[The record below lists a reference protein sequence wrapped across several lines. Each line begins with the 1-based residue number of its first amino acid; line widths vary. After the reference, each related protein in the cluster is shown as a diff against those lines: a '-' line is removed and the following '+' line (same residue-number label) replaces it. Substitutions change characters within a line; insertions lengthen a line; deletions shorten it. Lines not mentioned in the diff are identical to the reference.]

1 MGYKVDTLPAYIKQN
16 RDILI
21 KKSVL
26 GAPSVD
32 KFTVQPDSKG
42 TVAINLMSVTAPLQ
56 DGAAC
61 GFSANGDTKFSQ
73 RNIVTKVV
81 KVNSQWCPKDLLGK
95 YTEWAVNISAK
106 NPNLPFE
113 EYITAGIVEDVDKQI
128 ENIAW
133 MGSDDLGISGVTEI
147 LSADTATVK
156 KEYAAGTSAYDIV
169 KQAYMAIPVDV
180 LDKAQIFVGRD
191 LFREFMND
199 MVEKNYYHY
208 SAGEG
213 SLTEFIFPGTNIK
226 VNATAGLDGSGLAVA
241 GDPKGIVM
249 GVDLVNDKE
258 EFDLFFSKDDR
269 VWKLVIEFVLGF
281 QVAFPDE
288 MVLVSKQA

>member
-26 GAPSVD
+26 GAPSTD
-32 KFTVQPDSKG
+32 KFTVQPDVKG
-42 TVAINLMSVTAPLQ
+42 TAAINLLAITAPLQ
-56 DGAAC
+56 DASSC
-61 GFSANGDTKFSQ
+61 GFSAQGDSKFTQ
-73 RNIVTKVV
+73 RNIAAKPV

-113 EYITAGIVEDVDKQI
+113 EYLTQGIVEDVDKQV
-128 ENIAW
+128 EKIAW
-133 MGSDDLGISGVTEI
+133 MGSDSLGISGVTEI
-147 LSADTATVK
+147 LSAETTTVK
-156 KEYAAGTSAYDIV
+156 KKYASGTSAYDIV

-180 LDKAQIFVGRD
+180 LDRAEIFVGRD

-199 MVEKNYYHY
+199 MVEKNLYHY

-213 SLTEFIFPGTNIK
+213 SLAEFIFPGTNVK

-249 GVDLVNDKE
+249 GVDLINDKE
-258 EFDLFFSKDDR
+258 EFDLFYSKDDR

-281 QVAFPDE
+281 QIAFPDE

>member
-21 KKSVL
+21 KKTVL

-32 KFTVQPDSKG
+32 KFTVQADSKG
-42 TVAINLMSVTAPLQ
+42 TVAINLMDIAAVLQ
-56 DGAAC
+56 DGASC
-61 GFSANGDTKFSQ
+61 GFSAAGSTNFSQ
-73 RNIVTKVV
+73 RHLVTKVV

-113 EYITAGIVEDVDKQI
+113 EYLTQGIVEDVDKQV
-128 ENIAW
+128 EKIAW
-133 MGSDDLGISGVTEI
+133 MGSDSLGISGVTEI
-147 LSADTATVK
+147 LSAETTTVK
-156 KEYAAGTSAYDIV
+156 KKYAAGTSAYDIV
-169 KQAYMAIPVDV
+169 KQAYMAIPVGV
-180 LDKAQIFVGRD
+180 LDRAEIFVGRD

-199 MVEKNYYHY
+199 MVEKNLYHY

-213 SLTEFIFPGTNIK
+213 SLTEFIFPGTNVK

-258 EFDLFFSKDDR
+258 DFDLFYSKDDR

-281 QVAFPDE
+281 QVAFPDQ

>member
-32 KFTVQPDSKG
+32 KFTVQADSKG
-42 TVAINLMSVTAPLQ
+42 TVAINLMDIAAVLQ

-61 GFSANGDTKFSQ
+61 GFSAQGDTKFSQ

-113 EYITAGIVEDVDKQI
+113 EYLTSGIIEDVDKQI

-133 MGSDDLGISGVTEI
+133 KGSKELGISGVTEI
-147 LSADTATVK
+147 LKAETAAVK

-180 LDKAQIFVGRD
+180 LDRAEIFVGRD

-199 MVEKNYYHY
+199 MVEKNFYHY

-213 SLTEFIFPGTNIK
+213 SLTEFIFPGTNVK
-226 VNATAGLDGSGLAVA
+226 VNATAGLDGTGIAVA

-258 EFDLFFSKDDR
+258 EFDLFYSKDDR

-281 QVAFPDE
+281 QVAFPDQ

>member
-21 KKSVL
+21 KKTVL

-32 KFTVQPDSKG
+32 KFTVQADSKG
-42 TVAINLMSVTAPLQ
+42 TVAINLMDIAAVLQ
-56 DGAAC
+56 DGASC
-61 GFSANGDTKFSQ
+61 GFSAAGSTNFSQ
-73 RNIVTKVV
+73 RNLVTKVV

-113 EYITAGIVEDVDKQI
+113 EYITQGIVEDVDKQV
-128 ENIAW
+128 EKIAW
-133 MGSDDLGISGVTEI
+133 MGSDSLGISGVTEI
-147 LSADTATVK
+147 LSAETTTVK
-156 KEYAAGTSAYDIV
+156 KKYASGTSAYDIV
-169 KQAYMAIPVDV
+169 KQAYMAIPVGV
-180 LDKAQIFVGRD
+180 LDRAEIFVGRD

-199 MVEKNYYHY
+199 MVEKNLYHY

-213 SLTEFIFPGTNIK
+213 SLTEFIFPGTNVK

-258 EFDLFFSKDDR
+258 DFDLFYSKDDR

-281 QVAFPDE
+281 QVAFPDQ

>member
-21 KKSVL
+21 KKTVL

-32 KFTVQPDSKG
+32 KFTVQADSKG
-42 TVAINLMSVTAPLQ
+42 TVAINLMDIAAVLQ
-56 DGAAC
+56 DGASC
-61 GFSANGDTKFSQ
+61 GFSAAGSTNFSQ
-73 RNIVTKVV
+73 RNLVTKVV

-113 EYITAGIVEDVDKQI
+113 EYLTQGIVEDVDKQV
-128 ENIAW
+128 EKIAW
-133 MGSDDLGISGVTEI
+133 MGSDSLSISGVTEI
-147 LSADTATVK
+147 LSAETTTVK
-156 KEYAAGTSAYDIV
+156 KQYASGTSAYDIV
-169 KQAYMAIPVDV
+169 KQAYMAIPVGV
-180 LDKAQIFVGRD
+180 LDRAEIFVGRD

-199 MVEKNYYHY
+199 MVEKNLYHY

-213 SLTEFIFPGTNIK
+213 SLTEFIFPGTNVK

-258 EFDLFFSKDDR
+258 DFDLFYSKDDR

-281 QVAFPDE
+281 QVAFPDQ
-288 MVLVSKQA
+288 MVLVSKKG

>member
-21 KKSVL
+21 KKTVL

-32 KFTVQPDSKG
+32 KFTVQADSKG
-42 TVAINLMSVTAPLQ
+42 TVAINLMDIAAVLQ
-56 DGAAC
+56 DGASC
-61 GFSANGDTKFSQ
+61 GFSAAGSTNFSQ
-73 RNIVTKVV
+73 RNLVTKVV

-113 EYITAGIVEDVDKQI
+113 EYLTQGIVEDVDKQV
-128 ENIAW
+128 EKIAW
-133 MGSDDLGISGVTEI
+133 MGSDSLGISGVTEI
-147 LSADTATVK
+147 LSAETTTVK
-156 KEYAAGTSAYDIV
+156 KKYASGTSAYDIV
-169 KQAYMAIPVDV
+169 KQAYMAIPVGV
-180 LDKAQIFVGRD
+180 LDRAEIFVGRD

-199 MVEKNYYHY
+199 MVEKNLYHY

-213 SLTEFIFPGTNIK
+213 SLTEFIFPGTNVK

-258 EFDLFFSKDDR
+258 DFDLFYSKDDR

-281 QVAFPDE
+281 QVAFPDQ

>member
-32 KFTVQPDSKG
+32 KFTVQADSKG
-42 TVAINLMSVTAPLQ
+42 TVAINLMDIAAVLQ
-56 DGAAC
+56 DGASC
-61 GFSANGDTKFSQ
+61 GFSAAGSTNFSQ

-81 KVNSQWCPKDLLGK
+81 KVNSQWCPKDLIGK

-113 EYITAGIVEDVDKQI
+113 EYLTQGIVEDVDKQV
-128 ENIAW
+128 EKIAW
-133 MGSDDLGISGVTEI
+133 MGSDSLGISGVTEI
-147 LSADTATVK
+147 LSAETTTVK
-156 KEYAAGTSAYDIV
+156 KQYAAGTSAYDIV

-180 LDKAQIFVGRD
+180 LDRAEIFVGRD
-191 LFREFMND
+191 LFREFVND
-199 MVEKNYYHY
+199 LVEKNLYHY

-213 SLTEFIFPGTNIK
+213 SLTEFIFPGTNVK

-258 EFDLFFSKDDR
+258 DFDLFYSKDDR

-281 QVAFPDE
+281 QVAFPDQ

>member
-21 KKSVL
+21 KKTVL

-32 KFTVQPDSKG
+32 KFTVQADSKG
-42 TVAINLMSVTAPLQ
+42 TVAINLMDIAAVLQ
-56 DGAAC
+56 DGASC
-61 GFSANGDTKFSQ
+61 GFSAAGSTNFSQ
-73 RNIVTKVV
+73 RNLVTKVV

-113 EYITAGIVEDVDKQI
+113 EYLTQGITEDVDKQV
-128 ENIAW
+128 EKIAW
-133 MGSDDLGISGVTEI
+133 MGSDSLGISGVTEI
-147 LSADTATVK
+147 LSAETTTVK
-156 KEYAAGTSAYDIV
+156 KKYASGTSAYDIV
-169 KQAYMAIPVDV
+169 KQAYMAIPVGV
-180 LDKAQIFVGRD
+180 LDRAEIFVGRD

-199 MVEKNYYHY
+199 MVEKNLYHY

-213 SLTEFIFPGTNIK
+213 SLTEFIFPGTNVK

-258 EFDLFFSKDDR
+258 DFDLFYSKDDR

-281 QVAFPDE
+281 QVAFPDQ

>member
-21 KKSVL
+21 KKTVL

-32 KFTVQPDSKG
+32 KFTVQADSKG
-42 TVAINLMSVTAPLQ
+42 TVAINLMDIAAVLQ
-56 DGAAC
+56 DGASC
-61 GFSANGDTKFSQ
+61 GFSAAGSTNFSQ

-81 KVNSQWCPKDLLGK
+81 KVNSQWCPKDLIGK

-113 EYITAGIVEDVDKQI
+113 EYLTQGIVEDVDKQV
-128 ENIAW
+128 EKIAW
-133 MGSDDLGISGVTEI
+133 MGSDSLGISGVTEI
-147 LSADTATVK
+147 LSAETTTVK
-156 KEYAAGTSAYDIV
+156 KQYAAGTSAYDIV

-180 LDKAQIFVGRD
+180 LDRAEIFVGRD
-191 LFREFMND
+191 LFREFVND
-199 MVEKNYYHY
+199 LVEKNLYHY

-213 SLTEFIFPGTNIK
+213 SLTEFIFPGTNVK

-258 EFDLFFSKDDR
+258 DFDLFYSKDDR

-281 QVAFPDE
+281 QVAFPDQ

>member
-21 KKSVL
+21 KKTVL

-32 KFTVQPDSKG
+32 KFTVQADSKG
-42 TVAINLMSVTAPLQ
+42 TVAINLMDIAAVLQ
-56 DGAAC
+56 DGASC
-61 GFSANGDTKFSQ
+61 GFSAAGSTNFSQ
-73 RNIVTKVV
+73 RNLVTKVV

-113 EYITAGIVEDVDKQI
+113 EYLTQGIVEDVDKQV
-128 ENIAW
+128 EKIAW
-133 MGSDDLGISGVTEI
+133 MGSDSLSISGVTEI
-147 LSADTATVK
+147 LSAETTTVK
-156 KEYAAGTSAYDIV
+156 KKYASGTSAYDIV
-169 KQAYMAIPVDV
+169 KQAYMAIPVGV
-180 LDKAQIFVGRD
+180 LDRAEIFVGRD

-199 MVEKNYYHY
+199 MVEKNLYHY

-213 SLTEFIFPGTNIK
+213 SLTEFIFPGTNVK

-258 EFDLFFSKDDR
+258 DFDLFYSKDDR

-281 QVAFPDE
+281 QVAFPDQ

>member
-1 MGYKVDTLPAYIKQN
+1 MGYKVDTLPAYIKAN
-16 RDILI
+16 RDVLI

-26 GAPSVD
+26 GAKSVD

-42 TVAINLMSVTAPLQ
+42 TVAINLMEVSAPLQ
-56 DGAAC
+56 DGSTC
-61 GFSANGDTKFSQ
+61 GFSAQGDTKFSA
-73 RNIVTKVV
+73 RNIVTKVA

-113 EYITAGIVEDVDKQI
+113 EYMTNAIIEDVDKQV
-128 ENIAW
+128 EDIAW
-133 MGSDDLGISGVTEI
+133 KGSDELGISGVTEI
-147 LSADTATVK
+147 LSAETTTIK

-169 KQAYMAIPVDV
+169 KQAYMAIPVGV
-180 LDKAQIFVGRD
+180 LDRAEIFVGRD

-213 SLTEFIFPGTNIK
+213 SLTEFIFPGTNVK

-258 EFDLFFSKDDR
+258 DFDLFYSKDDR

-281 QVAFPDE
+281 QVAFPDQ

>member
-32 KFTVQPDSKG
+32 KFTVQADSKG
-42 TVAINLMSVTAPLQ
+42 TVAINLMDIAAVLQ

-61 GFSANGDTKFSQ
+61 GFSAQGDTKFSQ

-113 EYITAGIVEDVDKQI
+113 EYLTSGIIEDVDKQI

-133 MGSDDLGISGVTEI
+133 KGSKELGISGVTEI
-147 LSADTATVK
+147 LKAETAAVK
-156 KEYAAGTSAYDIV
+156 KEYAAGTSAYDIL

-180 LDKAQIFVGRD
+180 LDRAEIFVGRD

-199 MVEKNYYHY
+199 MVEKNFYHY

-213 SLTEFIFPGTNIK
+213 SLTEFIFPGTNVK
-226 VNATAGLDGSGLAVA
+226 VNATAGLDGTGIAVA

-258 EFDLFFSKDDR
+258 EFDSFYSKDDR

-281 QVAFPDE
+281 QVAFPDQ

>member
-26 GAPSVD
+26 GAPSTD
-32 KFTVQPDSKG
+32 KFTVQPDVKG
-42 TVAINLMSVTAPLQ
+42 TAAINLLAVTAPLQ
-56 DGAAC
+56 DASSC
-61 GFSANGDTKFSQ
+61 GFSAQGDSKFTQ
-73 RNIVTKVV
+73 RNIAAKPV

-113 EYITAGIVEDVDKQI
+113 EYLTQGIVEDVDKQV
-128 ENIAW
+128 EKIAW
-133 MGSDDLGISGVTEI
+133 MGSDSLSISGVTEI
-147 LSADTATVK
+147 LSAETTTVK
-156 KEYAAGTSAYDIV
+156 KQYASGTSAYDIV

-180 LDKAQIFVGRD
+180 LDRAEIFVGRD

-199 MVEKNYYHY
+199 MVEKNLYHY

-213 SLTEFIFPGTNIK
+213 SLAEFIFPGTNVK

-258 EFDLFFSKDDR
+258 DFDLFYSKDDR

-288 MVLVSKQA
+288 MVLVSKKA

>member
-1 MGYKVDTLPAYIKQN
+1 MGYKVDTLPAYIKAN

-26 GAPSVD
+26 GAKSVD

-42 TVAINLMSVTAPLQ
+42 TVAINLMEISAPLQ
-56 DGAAC
+56 DGSAC
-61 GFSANGDTKFSQ
+61 GFSANGDTKFSA
-73 RNIVTKVV
+73 RNIVTKVA

-113 EYITAGIVEDVDKQI
+113 EYMTNAIIEDVDRQV
-128 ENIAW
+128 EDIAW
-133 MGSDDLGISGVTEI
+133 KGDDELGISGVTEI
-147 LSADTATVK
+147 LSAETTTVK
-156 KEYAAGTSAYDIV
+156 KTYAAGTSAYDIV
-169 KQAYMAIPVDV
+169 KQAYMAIPVGV
-180 LDKAQIFVGRD
+180 LDRSEIFVGRD
-191 LFREFMND
+191 LFREFVND

-213 SLTEFIFPGTNIK
+213 SLTEFIFPGTNVR

-258 EFDLFFSKDDR
+258 DFDLFYSKDDR

-281 QVAFPDE
+281 QVAFPDQ

>member
-1 MGYKVDTLPAYIKQN
+1 MGYKVDTLPAYIKAN

-26 GAPSVD
+26 GAKSVD

-42 TVAINLMSVTAPLQ
+42 TVAINLMEVSATLQ
-56 DGAAC
+56 DGSSC
-61 GFSANGDTKFSQ
+61 GFSAKGSTKFSA
-73 RNIVTKVV
+73 RNIVTKVA

-113 EYITAGIVEDVDKQI
+113 EYITNAIIEDVDKQV
-128 ENIAW
+128 EDIAW
-133 MGSDDLGISGVTEI
+133 KGDDELGISGVTEI
-147 LSADTATVK
+147 LSAETTTVK

-169 KQAYMAIPVDV
+169 KQAYMAIPVGV
-180 LDKAQIFVGRD
+180 LDRAEIFVGRD

-213 SLTEFIFPGTNIK
+213 SLTEFIFPGTNVK

-258 EFDLFFSKDDR
+258 DFDFFYSKDDR

-281 QVAFPDE
+281 QIAFPDQ

>member
-21 KKSVL
+21 KKTVL

-32 KFTVQPDSKG
+32 KFTVQADSKG
-42 TVAINLMSVTAPLQ
+42 TVAINLMDIAAVLQ
-56 DGAAC
+56 DGASC
-61 GFSANGDTKFSQ
+61 GFSAAGSTNFSQ
-73 RNIVTKVV
+73 RNLVTKVV

-113 EYITAGIVEDVDKQI
+113 EYITQGIVEDVDKQV
-128 ENIAW
+128 EKIAW
-133 MGSDDLGISGVTEI
+133 MGSDSLGISGVTEI
-147 LSADTATVK
+147 LSAETTTVK
-156 KEYAAGTSAYDIV
+156 KKYAAGTSAYDIV
-169 KQAYMAIPVDV
+169 KQAYMAIPVGV
-180 LDKAQIFVGRD
+180 LDRAEIFVGRD
-191 LFREFMND
+191 LFREFMID
-199 MVEKNYYHY
+199 MVEKNLYHY

-213 SLTEFIFPGTNIK
+213 SLTEFIFPGTNVK

-258 EFDLFFSKDDR
+258 DFDLFYSKDDR

-281 QVAFPDE
+281 QVAFPDQ

>member
-26 GAPSVD
+26 GAKSVD
-32 KFTVQPDSKG
+32 KFTVQPDVKG
-42 TVAINLMSVTAPLQ
+42 TAAINLLAITAPLQ
-56 DGAAC
+56 DASSC
-61 GFSANGDTKFSQ
+61 GFSAQGDSKFTQ
-73 RNIVTKVV
+73 RNIAAKPV

-113 EYITAGIVEDVDKQI
+113 EYLTQGIVEDVDKQV
-128 ENIAW
+128 EKIAW
-133 MGSDDLGISGVTEI
+133 MGSDSLGISGVTEI
-147 LSADTATVK
+147 LSAETTTVK
-156 KEYAAGTSAYDIV
+156 KQYASGTSAYDIV

-180 LDKAQIFVGRD
+180 LDRAEIFVGRD

-199 MVEKNYYHY
+199 MVEKNLYHY

-213 SLTEFIFPGTNIK
+213 SLAEFIFPGTNVK

-258 EFDLFFSKDDR
+258 DFDLFYSKDSR

-288 MVLVSKQA
+288 MVLVSKKA

>member
-1 MGYKVDTLPAYIKQN
+1 M
-16 RDILI
+16 
-21 KKSVL
+21 
-26 GAPSVD
+26 
-32 KFTVQPDSKG
+32 QPDVKG
-42 TVAINLMSVTAPLQ
+42 TAAINLLAITAPLQ
-56 DGAAC
+56 DASSC
-61 GFSANGDTKFSQ
+61 GFSAQGDSKFTQ
-73 RNIVTKVV
+73 RNIAAKPV

-113 EYITAGIVEDVDKQI
+113 EYLTQGIVEDVDKQV
-128 ENIAW
+128 EKIAW
-133 MGSDDLGISGVTEI
+133 MGSDSLGISGVTEI
-147 LSADTATVK
+147 LSAETTTVK
-156 KEYAAGTSAYDIV
+156 KKYAAGTSAYDIV

-180 LDKAQIFVGRD
+180 LDRAEIFVGRD

-199 MVEKNYYHY
+199 MVEKNLYHY

-213 SLTEFIFPGTNIK
+213 SLTEFIFPGTNVK

-249 GVDLVNDKE
+249 GVDLINDKE
-258 EFDLFFSKDDR
+258 EFDLFYSKDDR

-281 QVAFPDE
+281 QIAFPDE

>member
-1 MGYKVDTLPAYIKQN
+1 MGYKVDTLPSYIQTNK
-16 RDILI
+16 DILV

-26 GAPSVD
+26 GAKSVD

-42 TVAINLMSVTAPLQ
+42 TVAINLMDITAPLQ

-73 RNIVTKVV
+73 RNIATKVV

-113 EYITAGIVEDVDKQI
+113 EYITEGIVEDVDKQV
-128 ENIAW
+128 EDIAW
-133 MGSDDLGISGVTEI
+133 MGSDDLGISGITEI
-147 LSADTATVK
+147 LSAETTTVK

-169 KQAYMAIPVDV
+169 KQAYMAIPVGV
-180 LDKAQIFVGRD
+180 LDRAEIFVGRD

-213 SLTEFIFPGTNIK
+213 SLTEFIFPGTNVR

-258 EFDLFFSKDDR
+258 EFDLFYSKDDR

>member
-1 MGYKVDTLPAYIKQN
+1 MGYKVDTLPAYIKAN

-26 GAPSVD
+26 GAKSVD

-42 TVAINLMSVTAPLQ
+42 TVAINLMEISAPLQ
-56 DGAAC
+56 DGSSC
-61 GFSANGDTKFSQ
+61 GFSAQGDTKFSA
-73 RNIVTKVV
+73 RNIVTKVA

-113 EYITAGIVEDVDKQI
+113 EYMTNAIIEDVDRQV
-128 ENIAW
+128 EDIAW
-133 MGSDDLGISGVTEI
+133 KGDDKLGISGVTEI
-147 LSADTATVK
+147 LSAETTTVK
-156 KEYAAGTSAYDIV
+156 KTYAAGTSAYDIV
-169 KQAYMAIPVDV
+169 KQAYMAIPVGV
-180 LDKAQIFVGRD
+180 LDRAEIFVGRD

-213 SLTEFIFPGTNIK
+213 SLTEFIFPGTNVR

-258 EFDLFFSKDDR
+258 DFDLFYSKDDR

-281 QVAFPDE
+281 QVAFPDQ

>member
-32 KFTVQPDSKG
+32 KFTVQADSKG
-42 TVAINLMSVTAPLQ
+42 TVAINLMDIAAVLQ
-56 DGAAC
+56 DGASC
-61 GFSANGDTKFSQ
+61 GFSAAGSTNFSQ

-81 KVNSQWCPKDLLGK
+81 KVNSQWCPKDLIGK

-113 EYITAGIVEDVDKQI
+113 EYLTQGIVEDVDKQV
-128 ENIAW
+128 EKIAW
-133 MGSDDLGISGVTEI
+133 MGSDSLGISGVTEI
-147 LSADTATVK
+147 LSAETTTVK
-156 KEYAAGTSAYDIV
+156 KQYAAGTSAYDIV

-180 LDKAQIFVGRD
+180 LDRAEIFVGRD
-191 LFREFMND
+191 LFREFVND
-199 MVEKNYYHY
+199 LVEKNLYHY

-213 SLTEFIFPGTNIK
+213 SLTEFIFPGTNVK

-258 EFDLFFSKDDR
+258 DFDLFYSKDDR

-281 QVAFPDE
+281 QVAFPDQ
-288 MVLVSKQA
+288 MVLVSKQG

>member
-32 KFTVQPDSKG
+32 KFTVQADSKG
-42 TVAINLMSVTAPLQ
+42 TVAINLMDIAAVLQ
-56 DGAAC
+56 DGASC
-61 GFSANGDTKFSQ
+61 GFSAAGSTNFSQ

-81 KVNSQWCPKDLLGK
+81 KVNSQWCPKDLIGK

-113 EYITAGIVEDVDKQI
+113 EYLTQGIINDVDKQV
-128 ENIAW
+128 EKIAW
-133 MGSDDLGISGVTEI
+133 MGSDSLGISGVTEI
-147 LSADTATVK
+147 LSAETTTVK
-156 KEYAAGTSAYDIV
+156 KKYASGTSAYDIV

-180 LDKAQIFVGRD
+180 LDRAEIFVGRD

-199 MVEKNYYHY
+199 MVEKNLYHY

-213 SLTEFIFPGTNIK
+213 SLTEFIFPGTNVK

-258 EFDLFFSKDDR
+258 EFDLFYSKDDR

-281 QVAFPDE
+281 QIAFPDE

>member
-26 GAPSVD
+26 GAKSVD
-32 KFTVQPDSKG
+32 KFTVQPDVKG
-42 TVAINLMSVTAPLQ
+42 TAAINLLAITAPLQ
-56 DGAAC
+56 DASSC
-61 GFSANGDTKFSQ
+61 GFSAQGDSKFTQ
-73 RNIVTKVV
+73 RNIAAKPV

-113 EYITAGIVEDVDKQI
+113 EYLTQGIVEDVDKQV
-128 ENIAW
+128 EKIAW
-133 MGSDDLGISGVTEI
+133 MGSDSLGISGVTEI
-147 LSADTATVK
+147 LSAETTTVK
-156 KEYAAGTSAYDIV
+156 KQYASGTSAYDIV

-180 LDKAQIFVGRD
+180 LDRAEIFVGRD

-199 MVEKNYYHY
+199 MVEKNLYHY

-213 SLTEFIFPGTNIK
+213 SLAEFIFPGTNVK

-258 EFDLFFSKDDR
+258 DFDLFYSKDDR

-288 MVLVSKQA
+288 MVLVSKKA

>member
-26 GAPSVD
+26 GAKSVD
-32 KFTVQPDSKG
+32 KFTVQPDVKG
-42 TVAINLMSVTAPLQ
+42 TAAINLLAITAPLQ
-56 DGAAC
+56 DASAC
-61 GFSANGDTKFSQ
+61 GFSAKGDSKFTQ
-73 RNIVTKVV
+73 RNIAAKPV

-113 EYITAGIVEDVDKQI
+113 EYLTQGIVEDVDKQV

-133 MGSDDLGISGVTEI
+133 MGSSELGISGVTQI
-147 LSADTATVK
+147 LSGETTTVK
-156 KEYAAGTSAYDIV
+156 KTYAAGTSAYDIV
-169 KQAYMAIPVDV
+169 KQAYMAIPVGV
-180 LDKAQIFVGRD
+180 LDRAEIFVGRD

-213 SLTEFIFPGTNIK
+213 SLTEFIFPGTNVK

-258 EFDLFFSKDDR
+258 DFDLFYSKDDR

-288 MVLVSKQA
+288 MVLVSKQG

>member
-1 MGYKVDTLPAYIKQN
+1 MGYKVDTLPAYIKAN
-16 RDILI
+16 RDVLI

-26 GAPSVD
+26 GAKSVD

-42 TVAINLMSVTAPLQ
+42 TVAINLMEISATLQ
-56 DGAAC
+56 DGSAC
-61 GFSANGDTKFSQ
+61 GFSANGDTKFSA

-113 EYITAGIVEDVDKQI
+113 EYITAEIIKDVDRQVED
-128 ENIAW
+128 IAW
-133 MGSDDLGISGVTEI
+133 KGDDELGISGVTEI
-147 LSADTATVK
+147 LSAETTTVK

-169 KQAYMAIPVDV
+169 KQAYMAIPVGV
-180 LDKAQIFVGRD
+180 LDRAEIFVGRD

-213 SLTEFIFPGTNIK
+213 SLTEFIFPGTNVK
-226 VNATAGLDGSGLAVA
+226 VNATAGLDGTGLAVA

-258 EFDLFFSKDDR
+258 DFDLFYSKDDR

-281 QVAFPDE
+281 QIAFPDQ

>member
-21 KKSVL
+21 KKTVL

-32 KFTVQPDSKG
+32 KFTVQADSKG
-42 TVAINLMSVTAPLQ
+42 TVAINLMDIAAVLQ
-56 DGAAC
+56 DGASC
-61 GFSANGDTKFSQ
+61 GFSAAGSTNFSQ
-73 RNIVTKVV
+73 RNLVTKVV

-95 YTEWAVNISAK
+95 YTEWAVNISAM

-113 EYITAGIVEDVDKQI
+113 EYLTQGIVEDVDKQV
-128 ENIAW
+128 EKIAW
-133 MGSDDLGISGVTEI
+133 MGSDSLSISGVTEI
-147 LSADTATVK
+147 LSAETTTVK
-156 KEYAAGTSAYDIV
+156 KQYASGTSAYDIV
-169 KQAYMAIPVDV
+169 KQAYMAIPVGV
-180 LDKAQIFVGRD
+180 LDIAEIFVGRD

-199 MVEKNYYHY
+199 MVEKNLYHY

-213 SLTEFIFPGTNIK
+213 SLAEFIFPGTNVK

-258 EFDLFFSKDDR
+258 DFDLFYSKDDR

-281 QVAFPDE
+281 QVAFPDQ
-288 MVLVSKQA
+288 MVLVSKKA

>member
-21 KKSVL
+21 KKTVL

-32 KFTVQPDSKG
+32 KFTVQADSKG
-42 TVAINLMSVTAPLQ
+42 TVAINLMDIAAVLQ
-56 DGAAC
+56 DGASC
-61 GFSANGDTKFSQ
+61 GFSAAGSTNFSQ
-73 RNIVTKVV
+73 RNLVTKVV

-113 EYITAGIVEDVDKQI
+113 EYITQGIVEDVDKQV
-128 ENIAW
+128 EKIAW
-133 MGSDDLGISGVTEI
+133 MGSDSLSISGVTEI
-147 LSADTATVK
+147 LSAETTTVK
-156 KEYAAGTSAYDIV
+156 KKYASGTSAYDIV
-169 KQAYMAIPVDV
+169 KQAYMAIPVGV
-180 LDKAQIFVGRD
+180 LDRAEIFVGRD

-199 MVEKNYYHY
+199 MVEKNLYHY

-213 SLTEFIFPGTNIK
+213 SLTEFIFPGTNVK

-258 EFDLFFSKDDR
+258 DFDLFYSKDDR

-281 QVAFPDE
+281 QVAFPDQ

>member
-21 KKSVL
+21 KKTVL

-32 KFTVQPDSKG
+32 KFTVQADSKG
-42 TVAINLMSVTAPLQ
+42 TVAINLMDIAAVLQ
-56 DGAAC
+56 DGASC
-61 GFSANGDTKFSQ
+61 GFSAAGSTNFSQ
-73 RNIVTKVV
+73 RNLVTKVV

-113 EYITAGIVEDVDKQI
+113 EYITQGIVEDVDKQV
-128 ENIAW
+128 EKIAW
-133 MGSDDLGISGVTEI
+133 MGSDSLGISGVTEI
-147 LSADTATVK
+147 LSAETTTVK
-156 KEYAAGTSAYDIV
+156 KKYAAGTSAYDIV
-169 KQAYMAIPVDV
+169 KQAYMAIPVGV
-180 LDKAQIFVGRD
+180 LDRAEIFVGRD

-199 MVEKNYYHY
+199 MVEKNLYHY

-213 SLTEFIFPGTNIK
+213 SLTEFIFPGTNVK

-258 EFDLFFSKDDR
+258 DFDLFYSKDDR

-281 QVAFPDE
+281 QVAFPDQ

>member
-21 KKSVL
+21 KKTVL

-32 KFTVQPDSKG
+32 KFTVQADSKG
-42 TVAINLMSVTAPLQ
+42 TVAINLMDIAAVLQ
-56 DGAAC
+56 DGASC
-61 GFSANGDTKFSQ
+61 GFSAAGSTNFSQ
-73 RNIVTKVV
+73 RNLVTKVV

-113 EYITAGIVEDVDKQI
+113 EYLTQGIVEDVDKQV
-128 ENIAW
+128 EKIAW
-133 MGSDDLGISGVTEI
+133 MGSDSLSISGVTEI
-147 LSADTATVK
+147 LSAETTTVK
-156 KEYAAGTSAYDIV
+156 KKYASGTSAYDIV
-169 KQAYMAIPVDV
+169 KQAYMAIPVGV
-180 LDKAQIFVGRD
+180 LDRAEIFVGRD

-199 MVEKNYYHY
+199 MVEKNLYHY

-213 SLTEFIFPGTNIK
+213 SLAEFIFPGTNVK

-258 EFDLFFSKDDR
+258 DFDLFYSKDDR

-281 QVAFPDE
+281 QVAFPDQ

>member
-26 GAPSVD
+26 GAKSVD
-32 KFTVQPDSKG
+32 KFTVQPDVKG
-42 TVAINLMSVTAPLQ
+42 TAAINLLAITAPLQ
-56 DGAAC
+56 DASSC
-61 GFSANGDTKFSQ
+61 GFSAQGDSKFTQ
-73 RNIVTKVV
+73 RNIAAKPV

-113 EYITAGIVEDVDKQI
+113 EYLTQGIVEDVDKQV
-128 ENIAW
+128 EKIAW
-133 MGSDDLGISGVTEI
+133 MGSDSLGISGVTEI
-147 LSADTATVK
+147 LSAETTTVK
-156 KEYAAGTSAYDIV
+156 KQYASGTSAYDIV

-180 LDKAQIFVGRD
+180 LDRAEIFVGRD

-199 MVEKNYYHY
+199 MVEKNLYHY

-213 SLTEFIFPGTNIK
+213 SLAEFIFPGTNVK

-258 EFDLFFSKDDR
+258 DFDLFYSKDDR

-288 MVLVSKQA
+288 MVLVSKQG

>member
-26 GAPSVD
+26 GAPSTD
-32 KFTVQPDSKG
+32 KFTVQADSKG
-42 TVAINLMSVTAPLQ
+42 TVAINLMDIAAVLQ
-56 DGAAC
+56 DGASC
-61 GFSANGDTKFSQ
+61 GFSAAGSTNFSQ

-81 KVNSQWCPKDLLGK
+81 KVNSQWCPKDLIGK

-113 EYITAGIVEDVDKQI
+113 EYLTQGIVEDVDKQV
-128 ENIAW
+128 EKIAW
-133 MGSDDLGISGVTEI
+133 MGSDSLGISGVTEI
-147 LSADTATVK
+147 LSAETTTVK
-156 KEYAAGTSAYDIV
+156 KKYASGTSAYDIV

-180 LDKAQIFVGRD
+180 LDRAEIFVGRD

-199 MVEKNYYHY
+199 MVEKNLYHY

-213 SLTEFIFPGTNIK
+213 SLTEFIFPGTNVK

-258 EFDLFFSKDDR
+258 DFDLFYSKDDR

-281 QVAFPDE
+281 QVAFPDQ

>member
-21 KKSVL
+21 KKTVL

-32 KFTVQPDSKG
+32 KFTVQADSKG
-42 TVAINLMSVTAPLQ
+42 TVAINLMDIAAVLQ
-56 DGAAC
+56 DGASC
-61 GFSANGDTKFSQ
+61 GFSAAGSTNFSQ

-81 KVNSQWCPKDLLGK
+81 KVNSQWCPKDLIGK

-113 EYITAGIVEDVDKQI
+113 EYITQGIVEDVDKQV
-128 ENIAW
+128 EKIAW
-133 MGSDDLGISGVTEI
+133 MGSDSLAISGVTEI
-147 LSADTATVK
+147 LSAETTTVK
-156 KEYAAGTSAYDIV
+156 KKYAAGTSAYDIV
-169 KQAYMAIPVDV
+169 KQAYMAIPVGV
-180 LDKAQIFVGRD
+180 LDRAEIFVGRD
-191 LFREFMND
+191 LFREFVND
-199 MVEKNYYHY
+199 LVEKNLYHY

-213 SLTEFIFPGTNIK
+213 SLTEFIFPGTNVK

-258 EFDLFFSKDDR
+258 DFDLFYSKDDR

-281 QVAFPDE
+281 QVAFPDQ

>member
-21 KKSVL
+21 KKTVL

-32 KFTVQPDSKG
+32 KFTVQADSKG
-42 TVAINLMSVTAPLQ
+42 TVAINLMDIAAVLQ
-56 DGAAC
+56 DGASC
-61 GFSANGDTKFSQ
+61 GFSAAGSTNFSQ
-73 RNIVTKVV
+73 RNLVTKVV

-113 EYITAGIVEDVDKQI
+113 EYLTQGIVEDVDKQV

-133 MGSDDLGISGVTEI
+133 MGSDSLGISGVTEI
-147 LSADTATVK
+147 LSAETTTVK
-156 KEYAAGTSAYDIV
+156 KKYASGTSAYDIV
-169 KQAYMAIPVDV
+169 KQAYMAIPVGV
-180 LDKAQIFVGRD
+180 LDRAEIFVGRD

-199 MVEKNYYHY
+199 MVEKNLYHY

-213 SLTEFIFPGTNIK
+213 SLTEFIFPGTNVK

-258 EFDLFFSKDDR
+258 DFDLFYSKDDR

-281 QVAFPDE
+281 QVAFPDQ

>member
-26 GAPSVD
+26 GAKSVD
-32 KFTVQPDSKG
+32 KFTVQPDVKG
-42 TVAINLMSVTAPLQ
+42 TAAINLLAITAPLQ
-56 DGAAC
+56 DASSC
-61 GFSANGDTKFSQ
+61 GFSAQGDSKFTQ
-73 RNIVTKVV
+73 RNIAAKPV

-113 EYITAGIVEDVDKQI
+113 EYLTQGIVEDVDKQV
-128 ENIAW
+128 EKIAW
-133 MGSDDLGISGVTEI
+133 MGSDSLGISGVTEI
-147 LSADTATVK
+147 LSAETTTVK
-156 KEYAAGTSAYDIV
+156 KQYASGTSAYDIV

-180 LDKAQIFVGRD
+180 LDRAEIFVGRD

-199 MVEKNYYHY
+199 MVEKNLYHY

-213 SLTEFIFPGTNIK
+213 SLAEFIFPGTNVK

-258 EFDLFFSKDDR
+258 DFDLFYSKDSR

-281 QVAFPDE
+281 QIAFPDE
-288 MVLVSKQA
+288 MVLVSKQG

>member
-1 MGYKVDTLPAYIKQN
+1 MGYKVDTLPAYIKAN
-16 RDILI
+16 RDVLI

-26 GAPSVD
+26 GAKSVD

-42 TVAINLMSVTAPLQ
+42 TVAINLMDITAPLQ
-56 DGAAC
+56 DGSAC
-61 GFSANGDTKFSQ
+61 GFNAQGDTKFSA
-73 RNIVTKVV
+73 RNIVTKVA

-95 YTEWAVNISAK
+95 YTEWAVNISAR

-113 EYITAGIVEDVDKQI
+113 EYITNAIIEDVDKQV
-128 ENIAW
+128 EDIAW

-147 LSADTATVK
+147 LSAETTTIK

-169 KQAYMAIPVDV
+169 KQAYMAIPVGV
-180 LDKAQIFVGRD
+180 LDRAEIFVGRD

-213 SLTEFIFPGTNIK
+213 SLTEFIFPGTNVR
-226 VNATAGLDGSGLAVA
+226 VNATAGLDGSGFAVA

-258 EFDLFFSKDDR
+258 DFDLFYSKDDR

-281 QVAFPDE
+281 QVAFPDQ

>member
-21 KKSVL
+21 KKTVL

-32 KFTVQPDSKG
+32 KFTVQADSKG
-42 TVAINLMSVTAPLQ
+42 TVAINLMDIAAVLQ
-56 DGAAC
+56 DGASC
-61 GFSANGDTKFSQ
+61 GFSAAGSTNFSQ
-73 RNIVTKVV
+73 RNLVTKVV

-113 EYITAGIVEDVDKQI
+113 EYITQGIVEDVDKQV
-128 ENIAW
+128 EKIAW
-133 MGSDDLGISGVTEI
+133 MGSDSLGISGVTEI
-147 LSADTATVK
+147 LSAETTTVK
-156 KEYAAGTSAYDIV
+156 KKYASGTSAYDIV
-169 KQAYMAIPVDV
+169 KQAYMAIPVGV
-180 LDKAQIFVGRD
+180 LDRAEIFVGRD

-199 MVEKNYYHY
+199 MVEKNLYHY

-213 SLTEFIFPGTNIK
+213 SLTEFIFPGTNVK

-258 EFDLFFSKDDR
+258 DFDLFYSKDDR

-281 QVAFPDE
+281 QIAFPDE
-288 MVLVSKQA
+288 MVLVSKQG